1 MARPVRAA
9 QNAVTAMARFQPP
22 APGSVAIVTGASS
35 GLGRALAR
43 ELARRGHVVLA
54 VARRGERLTELA
66 RAHDADARAGG
77 GRIEPLALDVT
88 APDAAERV
96 HDEARRLGEI
106 GWLVNNAGSSTF
118 GRLEA
123 SRVEEQRALVRLNC
137 EALVTLTTRVLPDLV
152 RAGRGIVLQVAS
164 AAGLQPTPGWA
175 VYGATKA
182 FVISLAEAM
191 SEELRGSGVSVTALC
206 PGPMATEFFKSG
218 TLEGFPNPPA
228 TRPPSRRG
236 GQGGVSVPKSP
247 KGMGSGGGPA
257 SAPRDN
263 VGEAPAVAASR
274 RRPFWELT
282 PEVCAE
288 AGLRAA
294 LAGRTVA
301 VIGRTNRAVALSGRF
316 APRAL
321 LRFVAAKISLRY
333 VGLPPMPPRRPA
345 P

>member
-1 MARPVRAA
+1 MRIR
-9 QNAVTAMARFQPP
+9 MARFQPP
-22 APGSVAIVTGASS
+22 AAGSVAIVTGASS
-35 GLGRALAR
+35 GLGRALAQK
-43 ELARRGHVVLA
+43 LAARGHVVLA
-54 VARRGERLTELA
+54 IARRTERLAELA
-66 RAHDADARAGG
+66 RPGTAAGD
-77 GRIEPLALDVT
+77 GRIEPLALDVS
-88 APDAAERV
+88 APDAADRI
-96 HDEARRLGEI
+96 HAEARRLGEI

-123 SRVEEQRALVRLNC
+123 ARVEEQRALVRLNC

-152 RAGRGIVLQVAS
+152 RAGRGIVLQIAS

-175 VYGATKA
+175 VYGASKA

-206 PGPMATEFFKSG
+206 PGPMATEFFNHG
-218 TLEGFPNPPA
+218 
-228 TRPPSRRG
+228 
-236 GQGGVSVPKSP
+236 
-247 KGMGSGGGPA
+247 
-257 SAPRDN
+257 DD
-263 VGEAPAVAASR
+263 PAVAASR

-282 PEVCAE
+282 PEACAE
-288 AGLRAA
+288 EGLRAA

-301 VIGRTNRAVALSGRF
+301 VVGRTNRALALSGRL

-321 LRFVAAKISLRY
+321 LRFIAAKISLRY

>member
-1 MARPVRAA
+1 MRIL
-9 QNAVTAMARFQPP
+9 MARFQPP

-35 GLGRALAR
+35 GLGRALAQK
-43 ELARRGHVVLA
+43 LAARGHVVLA
-54 VARRGERLTELA
+54 IARRTERLAELA
-66 RAHDADARAGG
+66 RPGTAAGD
-77 GRIEPLALDVT
+77 GRIEPLALDVS
-88 APDAAERV
+88 APDAADRI
-96 HDEARRLGEI
+96 HAEARRLGEI

-123 SRVEEQRALVRLNC
+123 ARVEEQRALVRLNC

-152 RAGRGIVLQVAS
+152 RARRGIVLQIAS

-175 VYGATKA
+175 VYGASKA

-206 PGPMATEFFKSG
+206 PGPMATEFFNHG
-218 TLEGFPNPPA
+218 
-228 TRPPSRRG
+228 
-236 GQGGVSVPKSP
+236 
-247 KGMGSGGGPA
+247 
-257 SAPRDN
+257 DD
-263 VGEAPAVAASR
+263 PAVAASR

-282 PEVCAE
+282 PEACAE
-288 AGLRAA
+288 EGLRAA

-301 VIGRTNRAVALSGRF
+301 VIGRTNRAVALSGRL

-321 LRFVAAKISLRY
+321 LRFIAAKISLRY

>member
-1 MARPVRAA
+1 
-9 QNAVTAMARFQPP
+9 MARFQPP
-22 APGSVAIVTGASS
+22 AAGSVAIVTGASS
-35 GLGRALAR
+35 GLGRALAQN
-43 ELARRGHVVLA
+43 LAARGHVVLA
-54 VARRGERLTELA
+54 VARRTERLTELA
-66 RAHDADARAGG
+66 RRAGAPAG
-77 GRIEPLALDVT
+77 AGRIEPLALDVT
-88 APDAAERV
+88 DPDAADRI
-96 HDEARRLGEI
+96 HAEARRLGEI

-137 EALVTLTTRVLPDLV
+137 EALVTLTTRLLPELV

-175 VYGATKA
+175 VYGASKA

-206 PGPMATEFFKSG
+206 PGPITTEFFNHG
-218 TLEGFPNPPA
+218 DDPA
-228 TRPPSRRG
+228 L
-236 GQGGVSVPKSP
+236 
-247 KGMGSGGGPA
+247 
-257 SAPRDN
+257 
-263 VGEAPAVAASR
+263 AASR

-282 PEVCAE
+282 PEACAE

-294 LAGRTVA
+294 LAGTTVA
-301 VIGRTNRAVALSGRF
+301 VIGQTNRALALSGRL

-321 LRFVAAKISLRY
+321 LRFIAAKISLRY

>member
-1 MARPVRAA
+1 MP
-9 QNAVTAMARFQPP
+9 VTAMARFQPP

-54 VARRGERLTELA
+54 VARRVERLTELA
-66 RAHDADARAGG
+66 RAHDAAARAGG

-88 APDAAERV
+88 APDAADRV

-123 SRVEEQRALVRLNC
+123 ARVEEQRALVRLNC
-137 EALVTLTTRVLPDLV
+137 EALVTLTTRVLPELV

-182 FVISLAEAM
+182 FVIALAEAM

-206 PGPMATEFFKSG
+206 PGPMATEFF
-218 TLEGFPNPPA
+218 NH
-228 TRPPSRRG
+228 
-236 GQGGVSVPKSP
+236 
-247 KGMGSGGGPA
+247 
-257 SAPRDN
+257 
-263 VGEAPAVAASR
+263 GEDPAVAASR

-282 PEVCAE
+282 PEACAE

-321 LRFVAAKISLRY
+321 LRFVAAKVSLRY

>member
-1 MARPVRAA
+1 MRIL
-9 QNAVTAMARFQPP
+9 MARFQPP

-35 GLGRALAR
+35 GLGRALAQN
-43 ELARRGHVVLA
+43 LSRRGHVVLA
-54 VARRGERLTELA
+54 VARRAERLSELA
-66 RAHDADARAGG
+66 RAGA

-88 APDAAERV
+88 DPDAADRIAA
-96 HDEARRLGEI
+96 EAQRLGEI

-137 EALVTLTTRVLPDLV
+137 ESLVTLTTRVLPDLV
-152 RAGRGIVLQVAS
+152 RAGRGIVLQIAS

-175 VYGATKA
+175 VYGASKA

-206 PGPMATEFFKSG
+206 PGPIATEFFSHG
-218 TLEGFPNPPA
+218 DDPA
-228 TRPPSRRG
+228 
-236 GQGGVSVPKSP
+236 
-247 KGMGSGGGPA
+247 M
-257 SAPRDN
+257 
-263 VGEAPAVAASR
+263 AASR

-282 PEVCAE
+282 PEACAE
-288 AGLRAA
+288 EGLRAA

-301 VIGRTNRAVALSGRF
+301 VVGRTNRALALSGRL

-321 LRFVAAKISLRY
+321 LRFIAAKISLRY

>member
-1 MARPVRAA
+1 MHR
-9 QNAVTAMARFQPP
+9 TAMARFQPP
-22 APGSVAIVTGASS
+22 GPGSVAIVTGASS

-54 VARRGERLTELA
+54 VARRVERLTELA
-66 RAHDADARAGG
+66 RAHEGGG
-77 GRIEPLALDVT
+77 GRIQPLALDVT
-88 APDAAERV
+88 APDAADRV
-96 HDEARRLGEI
+96 HEEARRLGEI

-123 SRVEEQRALVRLNC
+123 ARVEEQRALVRLNC
-137 EALVTLTTRVLPDLV
+137 EALVTLTTRMLPDLV

-164 AAGLQPTPGWA
+164 SAGLQPTPGWA
-175 VYGATKA
+175 VYGATKS

-206 PGPMATEFFKSG
+206 PGPIATEFFSH
-218 TLEGFPNPPA
+218 
-228 TRPPSRRG
+228 
-236 GQGGVSVPKSP
+236 
-247 KGMGSGGGPA
+247 
-257 SAPRDN
+257 
-263 VGEAPAVAASR
+263 GEDPAVAASR
-274 RRPFWELT
+274 RHPFWELT
-282 PEVCAE
+282 PEACAE

-301 VIGRTNRAVALSGRF
+301 VVGRTNRVLALSGRF

-345 P
+345 S

>member
-1 MARPVRAA
+1 MH
-9 QNAVTAMARFQPP
+9 VTVMARFQPP

-54 VARRGERLTELA
+54 VARRVERLTELV

-88 APDAAERV
+88 APDAVDRV

-137 EALVTLTTRVLPDLV
+137 EALVTLTTRMLPDLV

-206 PGPMATEFFKSG
+206 PGPMATEFF
-218 TLEGFPNPPA
+218 
-228 TRPPSRRG
+228 
-236 GQGGVSVPKSP
+236 
-247 KGMGSGGGPA
+247 
-257 SAPRDN
+257 D
-263 VGEAPAVAASR
+263 PAVEASR

-282 PEVCAE
+282 PEACAE

-333 VGLPPMPPRRPA
+333 VGLPPMPPRRPV

>member
-1 MARPVRAA
+1 MH
-9 QNAVTAMARFQPP
+9 VTAMARFQPP

-35 GLGRALAR
+35 GLGRAMAR
-43 ELARRGHVVLA
+43 DLARRGHVVLA

-77 GRIEPLALDVT
+77 GRIEALALDVT
-88 APDAAERV
+88 APDAADRV

-137 EALVTLTTRVLPDLV
+137 EALVTLTTRVLPELV

-218 TLEGFPNPPA
+218 TLEGFANPPA
-228 TRPPSRRG
+228 
-236 GQGGVSVPKSP
+236 VD
-247 KGMGSGGGPA
+247 SGGGPA

-321 LRFVAAKISLRY
+321 LRFIAAKISLRY

>member
-1 MARPVRAA
+1 MGIP
-9 QNAVTAMARFQPP
+9 MARFQPP
-22 APGSVAIVTGASS
+22 AAGSVAIVTGASS
-35 GLGRALAR
+35 GLGRALAQN
-43 ELARRGHVVLA
+43 LAGRGHVVLA
-54 VARRGERLTELA
+54 VARRSERLSELA
-66 RAHDADARAGG
+66 RAGAAAGA

-88 APDAAERV
+88 DPDAADRIV
-96 HDEARRLGEI
+96 AQAQRLGEI

-152 RAGRGIVLQVAS
+152 RAGRGIVLQIAS

-175 VYGATKA
+175 VYGASKA

-206 PGPMATEFFKSG
+206 PGPMATEFFNHG
-218 TLEGFPNPPA
+218 
-228 TRPPSRRG
+228 
-236 GQGGVSVPKSP
+236 
-247 KGMGSGGGPA
+247 
-257 SAPRDN
+257 DD
-263 VGEAPAVAASR
+263 PAVAASR

-282 PEVCAE
+282 PEACAE
-288 AGLRAA
+288 EGLRAA

-301 VIGRTNRAVALSGRF
+301 VIGRTNRAVALSGRL

-321 LRFVAAKISLRY
+321 LRFIAAKISLRY